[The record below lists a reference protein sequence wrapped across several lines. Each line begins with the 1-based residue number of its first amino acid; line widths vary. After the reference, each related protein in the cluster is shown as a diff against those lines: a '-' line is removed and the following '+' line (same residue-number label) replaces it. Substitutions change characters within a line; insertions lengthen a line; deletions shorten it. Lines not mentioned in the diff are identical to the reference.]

1 MMWPREKIGMAML
14 ILAESVFFF
23 MLIVAFVYF
32 RDESSMKAAGATLN
46 LPITSFYTVSLLVS
60 GIALWR
66 ARVEVALLFGGIFLA
81 GQGTEYV
88 LMLRHGVTMSQG
100 LFGTT
105 FFTLTG
111 MHELNG
117 LIGLGLVAALRRSAA
132 LTMYWQ
138 FIVTTWLAI
147 FGVVYLWSFL

>member
-14 ILAESVFFF
+14 LIAESVFFF

-32 RDESSMKAAGATLN
+32 RDESLKTAGATLN
-46 LPITSFYTVSLLVS
+46 LTIASFFTLCLLVS

-81 GQGTEYV
+81 GQGTEYF

-111 MHELNG
+111 MHELHG
-117 LIGLGLVAALRRSAA
+117 LVGLGLLAALRRSIAV
-132 LTMYWQ
+132 TMYWQ
-138 FIVTTWLAI
+138 FIVTTWLVI
-147 FGVVYLWSFL
+147 FGVVYLWSLL